1 MAKFMTASNPPHP
14 MIALAHPVK
23 FNTARLP
30 AEAGEAGRR
39 SSYALPERQSLVAQT
54 MGFLNFQIENGEW
67 RDWLPSERA
76 LCRLLQ
82 VSRNTLRAA
91 LVQLA
96 ADGVI
101 RPMHGAGH
109 QILVLPG
116 KRAAGPQTGHVALL
130 LPEPIERL
138 RPMHSLWIDDMR
150 ALLSERGI
158 RLRIF
163 HGHHYFGPNPGTVL
177 EKLVTRNPHGCW
189 ILMLSDERVQHWF
202 SKNHV
207 PCIVAGSTYAGIE
220 LPSRD
225 LDHRVM
231 CRHAAGVLL
240 GLGHRRIAM
249 LTLKS
254 RRAGDLES
262 EAGFVEGVR
271 QSPHDDA
278 EAIVIYHDESVAGI
292 TSAVRRL
299 LKVRPRPTA
308 LLILHPH
315 YYLATISRLAQ
326 GGVSIPRDISVIS
339 RDDDPFLSFLAPLP
353 ARYEVS
359 PHQMARSL
367 LRPVLEILGGHP
379 VSQQAVRIM
388 PKFLRGESI
397 AALKDHAAG
406 SLASAGRCFG
416 VRRPGAA
423 FKGQQAP

>member
-1 MAKFMTASNPPHP
+1 
-14 MIALAHPVK
+14 MIAFPHSMKSNAAAQPAGTGASPYV
-23 FNTARLP
+23 LP
-30 AEAGEAGRR
+30 Q
-39 SSYALPERQSLVAQT
+39 RQSLVTQT
-54 MGFLNFQIENGEW
+54 AEILNLQIEKGEW
-67 RDWLPSERA
+67 REWLPSERS
-76 LCRLLQ
+76 LCQLLQ

-91 LVQLA
+91 LAQMA
-96 ADGVI
+96 ADGSI
-101 RPMHGAGH
+101 RAVHGAGN
-109 QILVLPG
+109 QILLPPG
-116 KRAAGPQTGHVALL
+116 KRAAGPQAGHVALL

-158 RLRIF
+158 RLRVF
-163 HGHHYFGPNPGTVL
+163 HGHHYFGPNPGPAL
-177 EKLVTRNPHGCW
+177 EKLITRNPHGCW
-189 ILMLSDERVQHWF
+189 ILMLSDERVQRWF
-202 SKNHV
+202 SENAV
-207 PCIVAGSTYAGIE
+207 PCIVAGSTYAGVE

-271 QSPHDDA
+271 QSAHDDA
-278 EAIVIYHDESVAGI
+278 EAIVIYHDESVAGVA
-292 TSAVRRL
+292 TAVNRL
-299 LKVRPRPTA
+299 MKVRPRPTA
-308 LLILHPH
+308 LLVLHPH

-326 GGVSIPRDISVIS
+326 RGVSIPRDISVIS

-359 PHQMARSL
+359 PHQLARSL
-367 LRPVLEILGGHP
+367 LRPVLEILEGHP
-379 VSQQAVRIM
+379 VSQQAARIM

-397 AALKDHAAG
+397 APLESELHGWPAG
-406 SLASAGRCFG
+406 AEN
-416 VRRPGAA
+416 GAA
-423 FKGQQAP
+423 LPRGPVLKPRVEDWRLPPSLCARLAP